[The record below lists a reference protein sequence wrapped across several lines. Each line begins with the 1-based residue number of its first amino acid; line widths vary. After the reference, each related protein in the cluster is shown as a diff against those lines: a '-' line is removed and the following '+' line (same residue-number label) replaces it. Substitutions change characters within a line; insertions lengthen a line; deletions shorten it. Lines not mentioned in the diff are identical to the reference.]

1 MPHTRDAPRRRPKC
15 SLGLVSRPVTWSARP
30 CCKTETKRVTSDLQG
45 TRSSNPSN
53 KGRRPLNNG
62 KFNVFREVIGQ
73 GVAHGCGH
81 SFVFLPLF
89 VYPVHS
95 HSGHHYLPSNSV
107 RGLAPVSVSHLHCL
121 SFPLRSCCGARIG
134 RFAHVSR
141 VLARFARSSAKLLR
155 VTLVRSPPLLYIY
168 NRQQID

>member
-95 HSGHHYLPSNSV
+95 HSGHYHLPSNSLAV
-107 RGLAPVSVSHLHCL
+107 SSPSRTSHLAPHTSHLAPRA
-121 SFPLRSCCGARIG
+121 SFGFAPIG
-134 RFAHVSR
+134 LFWVPELADLPEHGSR
-141 VLARFARSSAKLLR
+141 VCWPGR
-155 VTLVRSPPLLYIY
+155 VL
-168 NRQQID
+168 QADG